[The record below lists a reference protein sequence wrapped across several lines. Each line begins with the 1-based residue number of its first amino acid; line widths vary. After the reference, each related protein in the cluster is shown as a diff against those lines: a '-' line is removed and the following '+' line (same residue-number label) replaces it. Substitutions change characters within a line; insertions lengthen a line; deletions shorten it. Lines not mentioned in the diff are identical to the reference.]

1 MGNGDIAH
9 VEPWLHEVWSEHTEP
24 LSVWKRQTNEPGR
37 DASLKY
43 KYDPSIPVN
52 QTKDASTET

>member
-1 MGNGDIAH
+1 MANGDIAH

-24 LSVWKRQTNEPGR
+24 LSVWKRDTNEPGR

-43 KYDPSIPVN
+43 KYDPNIPAN
-52 QTKDASTET
+52 